1 MKTPR
6 LNAIHQHLWLAGLP
20 NAARPLHRQ
29 KLIGRS
35 ILITEDPDEHL
46 VWFEGQ
52 IFIKPLPDFLL
63 DYDYW
68 NDNLCS
74 DIELYKSASGFLLSY
89 AWLVRH
95 QSDLAIAKESGL
107 MSQDIEWPNWVEF
120 LEAFLDKINLQT
132 LSNVN
137 QRYQYGELRL
147 TRLNTIY
154 RLLPPVY
161 SLKNFMRGYRSV
173 STWHSAFFE
182 RNFKWMLAVF
192 ALFSVFLSAL
202 QVGQSTNKLENNRAF
217 QRISYGFV
225 VASLVALG
233 ASVALIFAVWLILAG
248 YYLFSTL
255 RNNSAVERRRTNFSD
270 RESALYHK

>member
-1 MKTPR
+1 M
-6 LNAIHQHLWLAGLP
+6 
-20 NAARPLHRQ
+20 HRQ

-68 NDNLCS
+68 NENLCS
-74 DIELYKSASGFLLSY
+74 DIELYESASGFLLSY

-95 QSDLAIAKESGL
+95 KSDLAIAKESGL
-107 MSQDIEWPNWVEF
+107 MSTDIEWPSWIEF

-137 QRYQYGELRL
+137 RRYQYGELRL

-154 RLLPPVY
+154 RLLPPAY
-161 SLKNFMRGYRSV
+161 CLENLMRGYRSV

-202 QVGQSTNKLENNRAF
+202 QVGQSTNRLQNNRAF

-233 ASVALIFAVWLILAG
+233 ASVALIFAVWLSLAW
-248 YYLFSTL
+248 YNFLSTW
-255 RNNSAVERRRTNFSD
+255 RNDRAVKRRRRYPSD
-270 RESALYHK
+270 RESAL